1 MLLVHGERRLA
12 PSYDS
17 GAPAEAS
24 AKSGDGDEVAGLD
37 LALAHR
43 RVERQRDGA
52 RARVAVLV
60 QIGDHLLHRDAQL
73 LRHSLHDA
81 NIRLVQQQPIYL
93 VSCHLSGLHRLRKH
107 LRDHGRGEL
116 VDFLPVHGDWRIGSS
131 CHLRDGREVLLG
143 AGVLEVEVAP
153 ARAIGVHL
161 EAEHAAL
168 GVRLRR
174 AHHHRARTVAKEHAR
189 VAVAP
194 VHPPRERVSANHHR
208 RLVSSIVKKL

>member
-81 NIRLVQQQPIYL
+81 AHGQSRSRKRDDVRLE
-93 VSCHLSGLHRLRKH
+93 
-107 LRDHGRGEL
+107 RGETQRQRN
-116 VDFLPVHGDWRIGSS
+116 G
-131 CHLRDGREVLLG
+131 
-143 AGVLEVEVAP
+143 
-153 ARAIGVHL
+153 
-161 EAEHAAL
+161 
-168 GVRLRR
+168 
-174 AHHHRARTVAKEHAR
+174 
-189 VAVAP
+189 
-194 VHPPRERVSANHHR
+194 
-208 RLVSSIVKKL
+208 